1 MVTKEDFEAF
11 EEVKQSNMVNMFHP
25 DARMMSGLS
34 KSKFIAIM
42 KDYDY
47 LKNKF
52 EQSVRQ

>member
-52 EQSVRQ
+52 E